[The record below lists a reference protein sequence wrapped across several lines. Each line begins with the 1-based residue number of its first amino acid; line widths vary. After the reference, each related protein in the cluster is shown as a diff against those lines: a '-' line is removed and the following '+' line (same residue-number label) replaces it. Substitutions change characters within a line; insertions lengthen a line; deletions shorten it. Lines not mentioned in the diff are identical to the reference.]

1 MWYRWQRPDPEFLAF
16 STGVIQ
22 LLAILSFLS
31 LKTEGGKKLVFRL
44 DDQTPGLHS
53 AFE

>member
-1 MWYRWQRPDPEFLAF
+1 VWYRWLRPDPEFLVF

-22 LLAILSFLS
+22 QLAILSFLG
-31 LKTEGGKKLVFRL
+31 LQTEGGKKLVLRL